1 MQRLR
6 LSLTM
11 AADWERIEAVRQAV
25 SLGMTAV
32 LDDTDL
38 VERMAMVSA
47 ELLEN
52 AVKHGEPQLIGFC
65 LEELDGRLV
74 VSVRSALSQKRE
86 LSLLTERL
94 RWIAAFPAPK
104 EAYLAAMT
112 EVYQHGEPTSGTL
125 GLVRIAY
132 EGSCQ
137 LECDSSEPGFVTV
150 RALHADPAAA
160 KGAA

>member
-1 MQRLR
+1 
-6 LSLTM
+6 M

-32 LDDTDL
+32 LDDPDL

-52 AVKHGEPQLIGFC
+52 AVKHGEPQQIGFC
-65 LEELDGRLV
+65 LEEKGGRLV
-74 VSVRSALSQKRE
+74 VSVRSALSERRG

-94 RWIAAFPAPK
+94 RWIAAFPDPR
-104 EAYLAAMT
+104 EAYLAAVT
-112 EVYQHGEPTSGTL
+112 EVYEQGEPTSGTL

-132 EGSCQ
+132 EGGCH

-150 RALHADPAAA
+150 RALHAGPVTEE
-160 KGAA
+160 GAA